1 MMGIQYPKKIF
12 IRLST
17 CDRLRID
24 ELSREAEIP
33 PSTLSRIALRQWM
46 WANDV
51 DPTAT
56 RKIHSSAAT
65 WDSEA
70 PLQADRTSSED

>member
-1 MMGIQYPKKIF
+1 MGIQYPEKIF

-17 CDRLRID
+17 RDKLRIED
-24 ELSREAEIP
+24 LSRKAEIP
-33 PSTLSRIALRQWM
+33 PSTLSRIALRQWL

-56 RKIHSSAAT
+56 GKIHSSAAMC
-65 WDSEA
+65 
-70 PLQADRTSSED
+70 DRTSSQD